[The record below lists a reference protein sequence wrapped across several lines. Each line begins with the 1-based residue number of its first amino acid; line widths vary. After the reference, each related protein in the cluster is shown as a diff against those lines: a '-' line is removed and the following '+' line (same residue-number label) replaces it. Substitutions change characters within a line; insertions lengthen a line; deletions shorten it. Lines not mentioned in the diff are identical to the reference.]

1 MSWVNY
7 NTFQICFFV
16 HIITVGLMPKRSGRL
31 STLLDTLWLKASG
44 HSHPRDSSCV
54 AVERAVSTMRE
65 TLARVIGRMWK
76 ATDADDN
83 PEDIFQPTRREEF
96 LALRV
101 DSLEIYVFATD
112 KNLDVLADQKHW
124 FCDGTFDIAPKIT
137 SSIVY
142 T

>member
-1 MSWVNY
+1 
-7 NTFQICFFV
+7 
-16 HIITVGLMPKRSGRL
+16 MPERSGRL

-65 TLARVIGRMWK
+65 TLARMIGRMWK

-83 PEDIFQPTRREEF
+83 PDDIFQPTRREEF
-96 LALRV
+96 LALRD

-124 FCDGTFDIAPKIT
+124 FCDGTFDIVPNGPQLYSLHVIANGSRSVPV
-137 SSIVY
+137 VY
-142 T
+142 RMARKKD